1 MLVVIFL
8 VTTFQ
13 KQKAINIKAKVN
25 NDSHDEQY
33 NIYRFSRNE
42 LANDKTC
49 NNYIRCLSF
58 MNNRGCLS
66 LLYFN

>member
-49 NNYIRCLSF
+49 NNYIRCVE
-58 MNNRGCLS
+58 
-66 LLYFN
+66 